1 MINFT
6 LHGSF
11 VYILFKTPRI
21 IAIVYKCKMVLC
33 KIIFV
38 LNILL
43 FIIQSIFFKNTLKI
57 FDSNQSYKD
66 KFDLHTFTETTYAI
80 LGTEILTA
88 CIQTIFLYHYGYIY
102 RK

>member
-66 KFDLHTFTETTYAI
+66 KLDLHTFTETTYAI

>member
-43 FIIQSIFFKNTLKI
+43 FIIQSIFFKNTLEK

>member
-1 MINFT
+1 MI
-6 LHGSF
+6 LESSF
-11 VYILFKTPRI
+11 MLYS
-21 IAIVYKCKMVLC
+21 
-33 KIIFV
+33 KIYFQYS

-43 FIIQSIFFKNTLKI
+43 FIIQSIFFKNTLEK